1 MMDVSGRCHCGLI
14 TFRAAIDL
22 RRVTICHCTDC
33 RHLTGSA
40 YRDTTSGGRQDFQL
54 PSGEPTTDIKCGERG
69 AESCRHFCPR
79 WCSHLYRTADDADV
93 IGIRLG
99 GIDQR
104 GAAADT
110 EKPGAGRRF
119 PGPAPSA
126 NCRSAAKT
134 KRRATISTCLAPQTP

>member
-1 MMDVSGRCHCGLI
+1 MMDISGRCHCGSV
-14 TFRAAIDL
+14 TFRAAINP

-33 RHLTGSA
+33 RQLTGSA
-40 YRDTTSGGRQDFQL
+40 YCGTTAAGRQAFQL
-54 PSGEPTTDIKCGERG
+54 LSSEPTAGIKRR
-69 AESCRHFCPR
+69 ESRHHFCPG
-79 WCSHLYRTADDADV
+79 CGSHLYRTADDEDV

-99 GIDQR
+99 SIDQR

-110 EKPGAGRRF
+110 EKPGAGRHF

-126 NCRSAAKT
+126 NCRSAAKN